1 MLQYLSPSVA
11 PIVPMVPLPLL
22 SDTMVG
28 NLIQLAISLGGAGL
42 VVQLLL
48 LRQNRRKIAGQASA
62 TEANAASTL
71 SGAALKM
78 VENAQKAQQKAEQER
93 DVAQDKLQART
104 EEFEI
109 ETRRKDEQ
117 MNRMRWRNHHLTM
130 FVAILKA
137 ALTAA
142 RIGVPEEPQYEEY
155 GDEAPPERP
164 GPAPI

>member
-1 MLQYLSPSVA
+1 MVSLSLLYVSL
-11 PIVPMVPLPLL
+11 MMLPLL
-22 SDTMVG
+22 SDTVVSGM
-28 NLIQLAISLGGAGL
+28 IQLVISLGGAGL

-78 VENAQKAQQKAEQER
+78 VENAQQAQLRAEQER
-93 DVAQDKLQART
+93 DQATAMLRERT
-104 EEFEI
+104 EEYDAESH
-109 ETRRKDEQ
+109 RKDDQ
-117 MNRMRWRNHHLTM
+117 LNRMRWRNHHLTM
-130 FVAILKA
+130 WSAILKG

-142 RIGVPEEPQYEEY
+142 RVPVPDEPTYEEY

-164 GPAPI
+164 GPGPLALS